1 MGQIIGGPGGEAK
14 NAEVR
19 PVVYPYVQPRLARLT
34 KPSLATTTWSST
46 AMPHSSPTC
55 RSRAVSS
62 RSWRDGVG
70 SPEGWLWQKM
80 TEAAAL
86 RIRRS
91 KHVAGVYLDP
101 GQRAARHARLQQH
114 AVAHVESQHPEL
126 LDRRALQACPVV
138 CPDIGRVAEKT
149 ATFRPGSGHPPAQLG
164 GRLDDGCARGTDPGS
179 GHTARPPRS
188 PSGPGDRPRE
198 RANHEQFQRHSARVD
213 RSPGES
219 PAGRRPIAPRGHGQ
233 AVSRGAGPRGPGRA
247 GRACS
252 GAVHAVVPWGQGERC
267 ESLFSRTDVLTLSLR
282 FRQASL
288 VLARARLGR
297 GLLRPTPRV
306 ALL

>member
-1 MGQIIGGPGGEAK
+1 MAQIIGGLGGEAK
-14 NAEVR
+14 NAEGR
-19 PVVYPYVQPRLARLT
+19 PVVYPYVQPRLAKLT

-86 RIRRS
+86 RIRRA
-91 KHVAGVYLDP
+91 KHVAGVDLDP

-138 CPDIGRVAEKT
+138 RPDIGRVAEKT
-149 ATFRPGSGHPPAQLG
+149 ATFWPGSGHPPAQLD
-164 GRLDDGCARGTDPGS
+164 GRLDDGRARGTDPGS

-188 PSGPGDRPRE
+188 PPGPGDLPRE
-198 RANHEQFQRHSARVD
+198 RVNHEQFQRHSDPGRPEPRRIASRSASD
-213 RSPGES
+213 R
-219 PAGRRPIAPRGHGQ
+219 AGGATGKQ
-233 AVSRGAGPRGPGRA
+233 SSRGAGRRGPGRA

-252 GAVHAVVPWGQGERC
+252 DTMHAVCRGACRAVRI
-267 ESLFSRTDVLTLSLR
+267 LVFADRRANVSLR

-288 VLARARLGR
+288 VLARTRLGR